1 MFDDFTLACGCL
13 WFVMCN
19 YDVPVIQ
26 LSVTFL
32 SSQSTFDGK
41 RIICVSAAPHAQ
53 LREVEP
59 APGDAVAVIE
69 YEGAMIF
76 M

>member
-1 MFDDFTLACGCL
+1 M
-13 WFVMCN
+13 
-19 YDVPVIQ
+19 
-26 LSVTFL
+26 TFL

-41 RIICVSAAPHAQ
+41 RIVCVSAAPYAQ
-53 LREVEP
+53 LQEVEP

-69 YEGAMIF
+69 YEGAMIC